1 MRDLDKQIAD
11 WRRTLRPEMQ
21 EELEAHLR
29 EEIERLMRSGIS
41 PEQAFELAV
50 SKLGQPT
57 ALRAEFDKL
66 EEMRR
71 AKWKPATLAQWAC
84 IAISLL
90 SAVLLIPRI
99 SHGRMTLLLASHVL
113 PVTIGYVTMFLI
125 GGLATCY
132 VLADWFQQT
141 RSNRHYA
148 LRRTTLQLATIS
160 AILTAVGIVLGMI
173 WAKEN
178 WGRYWAWDPKENGAL
193 LVLLCGVAITA
204 LRWFR
209 SSHKTL
215 IVMGILGSVGTAIGW
230 FGANDSTR
238 FHPLLIA
245 FIAGHGLVLVALAVT
260 SLRKRESLS

>member
-1 MRDLDKQIAD
+1 MRDLEKQIAD

-29 EEIERLMRSGIS
+29 EEIQRLMRDGKSS
-41 PEQAFELAV
+41 EQAFELAV

-71 AKWKPATLAQWAC
+71 AQWKPATLARWAC
-84 IAISLL
+84 VGIAIVA
-90 SAVLLIPRI
+90 AVFVVSRL
-99 SHGRMTLLLASHVL
+99 GQGGMTLLLASHVL
-113 PVTIGYVTMFLI
+113 PITIGYLTMFII

-132 VLADWFQQT
+132 ALAEWFQLAGPTQ
-141 RSNRHYA
+141 RYA
-148 LRRTTLQLATIS
+148 LRRATLQLATIS
-160 AILTAVGIVLGMI
+160 LVLTALGISLGMI
-173 WAKEN
+173 WAKQN

-193 LVLLCGVAITA
+193 LVLFCGAAITA

-215 IVMGILGSVGTAIGW
+215 IVMGILGSAGTAIGW
-230 FGANDSTR
+230 FGANDLTR

-245 FIAGHGLVLVALAVT
+245 FIAGHGLVLAAFSLT